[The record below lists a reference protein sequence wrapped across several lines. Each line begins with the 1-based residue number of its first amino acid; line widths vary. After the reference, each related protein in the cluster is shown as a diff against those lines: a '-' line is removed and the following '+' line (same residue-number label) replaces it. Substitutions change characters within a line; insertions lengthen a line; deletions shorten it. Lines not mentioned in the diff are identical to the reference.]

1 MRQGVYLASG
11 LIFGLGLAV
20 SQMVDPLKV
29 KSFLALGTPDWNP
42 ALMFVLGS
50 AAPTYFLAF
59 LYLKRR
65 QKSFD
70 GKPVPTPV
78 ARPIDKKLVAG
89 SMIFGIGWGIAGV
102 CPGPALFHLA
112 YLDEQFL
119 LFIVMMVL
127 GFELQRKLV

>member
-1 MRQGVYLASG
+1 MRQGIYLASG

-20 SQMVDPLKV
+20 SRMVDPLKV
-29 KSFLALGTPDWNP
+29 KSFLALGTLEWNP

-89 SMIFGIGWGIAGV
+89 SRDNRIILISN
-102 CPGPALFHLA
+102 
-112 YLDEQFL
+112 YLSASY
-119 LFIVMMVL
+119 I
-127 GFELQRKLV
+127 

>member
-1 MRQGVYLASG
+1 
-11 LIFGLGLAV
+11 
-20 SQMVDPLKV
+20 
-29 KSFLALGTPDWNP
+29 
-42 ALMFVLGS
+42 MFVLGS

-102 CPGPALFHLA
+102 CPGPALFHIA

-119 LFIVMMVL
+119 LFIAMMVL